1 MSFLSRLLHAFAAAL
16 IALGF
21 TSPVAAQ
28 PVARIAFVGANI
40 VPMDRDRVLRDQTI
54 LVENGRIAAIGPNL
68 AIPAD
73 ARRIDA
79 RGLWLSPGLADLHTH
94 VQTRD
99 DLAIYLSYGVTS
111 VLHMGEASN
120 AFAGRT
126 RIAANDGA
134 IPAPHIY
141 TALAVDGSPRYGHLV
156 VTTPEEARA
165 AVLLART
172 NGYAFIKVYNNL
184 SPQAFAALVA
194 AGREFGLP
202 VIGHTVTAMGGLDRQ
217 LAAGQLLVA
226 HAEEFIYSHFFA
238 PDFDSGQRVPPDS
251 AIPGAVALMKR
262 TGAFGTADLVTY
274 GTIAQQWGKPAAVQA
289 WLASPEARWL
299 SPRYRLDWP
308 NAGYDKREGD
318 LMPRA
323 AFLARLVK
331 AFADADIPQISGT
344 DAPTIPGLF
353 IGDSLHR
360 NLALLEGAGL
370 TRYQALATA
379 TRNAGAFIAHARP
392 GEIPFGTLVP
402 GARADLVLTRANP
415 LDDLSTLRQ
424 PLGVMAHGVWRDR
437 AALDA
442 LLAPIA
448 NRYAA
453 R

>member
-1 MSFLSRLLHAFAAAL
+1 MDLILRFALAL
-16 IALGF
+16 WLAGLALVLPA
-21 TSPVAAQ
+21 TAQ
-28 PVARIAFVGANI
+28 PASRIAFVNANL
-40 VPMDRDRVLRDQTI
+40 VPMDRERVLRGQTV
-54 LVENGRIAAIGPNL
+54 LVENGRIAAIGPRL
-68 AIPAD
+68 VIPAD

-99 DLAIYLSYGVTS
+99 DLAIYLSYGVTT

-126 RIAANDGA
+126 RIAANDGT

-156 VTTPEEARA
+156 VTNAEEARA
-165 AVLLART
+165 AVLLARA
-172 NGYAFIKVYNNL
+172 NGYAFIKVYNTL
-184 SPQAFAALVA
+184 SADAFAALTA
-194 AGREFGLP
+194 AGQEFGIPL
-202 VIGHTVTAMGGLDRQ
+202 VGHTVTAMGGLDRQ

-226 HAEEFIYSHFFA
+226 HAEDFIYSHFFA
-238 PDFDSGQRVPPDS
+238 PDFDSGQSVPSDG
-251 AIPGAVALMKR
+251 AIAGAVALVKR
-262 TGAFGTADLVTY
+262 HDAFVTADLVTY
-274 GTIAQQWGKPAAVQA
+274 GIIAQQWGKPAAVRA
-289 WLASPEARWL
+289 WLASPETRLL

-308 NAGYDKREGD
+308 NAGYDRRSGD

-323 AFLARLVK
+323 AFLGRLVK
-331 AFADADIPQISGT
+331 AFADADIPLVSGT

-360 NLALLEGAGL
+360 NLALLESAGL
-370 TRYQALATA
+370 TRYEALATA
-379 TRNAGAFIAHARP
+379 TRNAGAFIARARA
-392 GEIPFGTLVP
+392 GEPPFGMIAP
-402 GARADLVLTRANP
+402 GARADLLLTRANP

-424 PLGVMAHGVWRDR
+424 PLGVMTHGVWHDR

-442 LLAPIA
+442 LIAPIA
-448 NRYAA
+448 DRYAA

>member
-1 MSFLSRLLHAFAAAL
+1 MRSLSWLVRTLALLMLAFAVPA
-16 IALGF
+16 
-21 TSPVAAQ
+21 TAQ
-28 PVARIAFVGANI
+28 SATRIAFVGANV
-40 VPMDRDRVLRDQTI
+40 VPMDRERALHDQI
-54 LVENGRIAAIGPNL
+54 VLVENGRIAAIGPRV

-73 ARRIDA
+73 AQRIDA
-79 RGLWLSPGLADLHTH
+79 RNLWLSPGLADLHTH
-94 VQTRD
+94 VHTRD
-99 DLAIYLSYGVTS
+99 DLAIYLSYGVTT

-126 RIAANDGA
+126 RIAANDGT

-156 VTTPEEARA
+156 ITNAEEARA
-165 AVLLART
+165 AVLLARA

-184 SPQAFAALVA
+184 SADAFAALAA
-194 AGREFGLP
+194 AGREFGIPL
-202 VIGHTVTAMGGLDRQ
+202 VGHTVTAMGGLDRQ
-217 LAAGQLLVA
+217 LAGGQLLVA

-238 PDFDSGQRVPPDS
+238 PDFDSGQSVPPDS
-251 AIPGAVALMKR
+251 AIPGAIALVKR
-262 TGAFGTADLVTY
+262 YNAFVTSDLVTY
-274 GTIAQQWGKPAAVQA
+274 RTIAQQWGKPAAVQA
-289 WLASPEARWL
+289 WLASPEARLL

-308 NAGYDKREGD
+308 NAGYDRRNGD
-318 LMPRA
+318 LMPRS

-331 AFADADIPQISGT
+331 AFANADIPLVSGT

-353 IGDSLHR
+353 IGDSLHQ
-360 NLALLEGAGL
+360 NLALLEAAGL

-379 TRNAGAFIAHARP
+379 TRSAGAFIARARP
-392 GEIPFGTLVP
+392 GEPRFGTIVP

-424 PLGVMAHGVWRDR
+424 PAGVMTHGVWRDR

-442 LLAPIA
+442 LIAPIA

>member
-1 MSFLSRLLHAFAAAL
+1 MRSLFQRLLAL
-16 IALGF
+16 AVILLALVA
-21 TSPVAAQ
+21 PVAAQ
-28 PVARIAFVGANI
+28 PASRIAFIGANV
-40 VPMDRDRVLRDQTI
+40 VPMDRERVLRDQI
-54 LVENGRIAAIGPNL
+54 VLVENGRIAAIGPRL
-68 AIPAD
+68 AIPAG

-99 DLAIYLSYGVTS
+99 DLAIYLSYGITT

-126 RIAANDGA
+126 RLAANQGA

-141 TALAVDGSPRYGHLV
+141 TALAVDGSPRYGHLL

-165 AVLLART
+165 AVLLARA

-184 SPQAFAALVA
+184 SSQTFAALAA
-194 AGREFGLP
+194 AGREFGIPL
-202 VIGHTVTAMGGLDRQ
+202 IGHTVNAMGGLERQ
-217 LAAGQLLVA
+217 LATGQLLVA

-238 PDFDSGQRVPPDS
+238 PDIDSGERVPPDS
-251 AIPGAVALMKR
+251 AIPGAVAMVKR
-262 TGAFGTADLVTY
+262 HNAFVAADLITY
-274 GTIAQQWGKPAAVQA
+274 GVIAQQRGRPDMAGAY
-289 WLASPEARWL
+289 LARPETRLL
-299 SPRYRLDWP
+299 SPRYRLEWP
-308 NAGYDKREGD
+308 LSGYDRAGGS

-323 AFLARLVK
+323 AFLGRLVK
-331 AFADADIPQISGT
+331 AFAEADVPLVAGT

-360 NLALLEGAGL
+360 NLALLEAAGL
-370 TRYQALATA
+370 TRYQVLAAA
-379 TRNAGAFIAHARP
+379 TRNAGAFIARARP
-392 GEIPFGTLVP
+392 GEPAFGIVAP

-415 LDDLSTLRQ
+415 LDDLATLRA
-424 PLGVMAHGVWRDR
+424 PLGVMAYGVWRDR

-442 LLAPIA
+442 LLTPIA
-448 NRYAA
+448 DRYARAA

>member
-1 MSFLSRLLHAFAAAL
+1 MDRLLRSLLALWLAALAL
-16 IALGF
+16 IA
-21 TSPVAAQ
+21 PAAAQ
-28 PVARIAFVGANI
+28 PVSRIAFVNANV
-40 VPMDRDRVLRDQTI
+40 VPMDRERVLRGQTV
-54 LVENGRIAAIGPNL
+54 LVENGRIAAIGPRL

-73 ARRIDA
+73 ARRINA
-79 RGLWLSPGLADLHTH
+79 RGMWLSPGLADLHTH
-94 VQTRD
+94 VQARD
-99 DLAIYLSYGVTS
+99 DLAIYLSYGITT

-126 RIAANDGA
+126 RIAANTAA

-156 VTTPEEARA
+156 VTTAEEARA
-165 AVLLART
+165 AVLLARA

-184 SPQAFAALVA
+184 SADSFAALIA
-194 AGREFGLP
+194 AGRELGIS
-202 VIGHTVTAMGGLDRQ
+202 VIGHTVTAMGGLERQ

-226 HAEEFIYSHFFA
+226 HAEEFLYSHFFA
-238 PDFDSGQRVPPDS
+238 PDFDSGQRVPPDD
-251 AIPGAVALMKR
+251 AIPGAVAMVR
-262 TGAFGTADLVTY
+262 RHNAFVTADLITY
-274 GTIAQQWGKPAAVQA
+274 GTIAEQWGNSAAVRA
-289 WLASPEARWL
+289 WLASPEARLL

-331 AFADADIPQISGT
+331 ALADGGVPLVSGT

-370 TRYQALATA
+370 TRYQVLAIA
-379 TRNAGAFIAHARP
+379 TRNAGAFLARARP
-392 GEIPFGTLVP
+392 DEEPFGTIAV
-402 GARADLVLTRANP
+402 GSRADLILTRANP
-415 LDDLSTLRQ
+415 LDDLTTLRQ
-424 PLGVMAHGVWRDR
+424 PAGVMAHGVWRDR

-448 NRYAA
+448 DRYAA
-453 R
+453 QR